1 MKKLILKKTC
11 VVLQSSAVM
20 KERNAALLLLLT
32 SFIWGLSFVAQSV
45 SSDLVGPFTF
55 NSIRLLIGG
64 IVLVPFAIPSIRK
77 GMHDPGYWKKTLKA
91 GIVCGL
97 LLAAASVT
105 QQIGV
110 GYSGAGKGGFI
121 TSVYIIIVPFISLI
135 FGKKVEK
142 KTWIAGLVALIGMY
156 LLCMGGKNTISVG
169 DIYLI
174 LCALL
179 FSFHIMAID
188 ALGKDVDGITMSMLQ
203 FFVGGIVTFP
213 GMVAE
218 GPAISTVLSAW
229 MPILYAGAFSCGIAY
244 TLQVVGQKYVQPSHA
259 VLILSLESVWAAIG
273 GVVIL
278 SERMSASETIGCI
291 LVFAAVLATE
301 LDFPVKKKKNVKIT
315 DSH

>member
-77 GMHDPGYWKKTLKA
+77 GMHDPGYWKNTLKA

-156 LLCMGGKNTISVG
+156 LLCMGGENTISVG
-169 DIYLI
+169 DDLPWNDCRRSCHLDSAFGMDADSLCRRI
-174 LCALL
+174 LLRYCL
-179 FSFHIMAID
+179 H
-188 ALGKDVDGITMSMLQ
+188 
-203 FFVGGIVTFP
+203 
-213 GMVAE
+213 
-218 GPAISTVLSAW
+218 
-229 MPILYAGAFSCGIAY
+229 
-244 TLQVVGQKYVQPSHA
+244 PS
-259 VLILSLESVWAAIG
+259 
-273 GVVIL
+273 
-278 SERMSASETIGCI
+278 GCRPEI
-291 LVFAAVLATE
+291 CAAVTCGSAALA
-301 LDFPVKKKKNVKIT
+301 
-315 DSH
+315 

>member
-1 MKKLILKKTC
+1 
-11 VVLQSSAVM
+11 M
-20 KERNAALLLLLT
+20 KERSAAALLLLT
-32 SFIWGLSFVAQSV
+32 SLIWGFSFVAQSV
-45 SSDLVGPFTF
+45 SSELVGPFTF
-55 NSIRLLIGG
+55 NSIRFLIGAA
-64 IVLVPFAIPSIRK
+64 VLVPFCTRTLRK
-77 GMHDPGYWKKTLKA
+77 ESRRPGWLKKTVLGGMACGLMLALASVAQQA
-91 GIVCGL
+91 GI
-97 LLAAASVT
+97 AT
-105 QQIGV
+105 
-110 GYSGAGKGGFI
+110 SGAGKGGFI
-121 TSVYIIIVPFISLI
+121 TSIYVVIVPFLSLI
-135 FGKKVEK
+135 TGSKVEG
-142 KTWIAGLVALIGMY
+142 KTWIAAIAALAGMY
-156 LLCMGGKNTISVG
+156 LLCMGGESTISVG

-259 VLILSLESVWAAIG
+259 VLLLSLESVWAAIG

-291 LVFAAVLATE
+291 LVFAAVLVTE

>member
-97 LLAAASVT
+97 LLAAASLT

-156 LLCMGGKNTISVG
+156 LLCMGGENTISVG

-213 GMVAE
+213 RQCFQRGCQFSMQAHSHVAL
-218 GPAISTVLSAW
+218 PTPFRLSARNTYSRH
-229 MPILYAGAFSCGIAY
+229 MRFCCSRLKAY
-244 TLQVVGQKYVQPSHA
+244 GRPLA
-259 VLILSLESVWAAIG
+259 VSYCFLKE
-273 GVVIL
+273 
-278 SERMSASETIGCI
+278 
-291 LVFAAVLATE
+291 
-301 LDFPVKKKKNVKIT
+301 
-315 DSH
+315 

>member
-156 LLCMGGKNTISVG
+156 LLCMGGENTISVG

-188 ALGKDVDGITMSMLQ
+188 ALGKDVDGI
-203 FFVGGIVTFP
+203 P

-259 VLILSLESVWAAIG
+259 VLLLSLESVWAAIG

-301 LDFPVKKKKNVKIT
+301 LEFPLKKKST
-315 DSH
+315 

>member
-1 MKKLILKKTC
+1 
-11 VVLQSSAVM
+11 M

-64 IVLVPFAIPSIRK
+64 IVLIPFAIPAIRR
-77 GMHDPGYWKKTLKA
+77 GMQTPGYWKKSLKA

-121 TSVYIIIVPFISLI
+121 
-135 FGKKVEK
+135 KVEK
-142 KTWIAGLVALIGMY
+142 KTWIAGLVAIIGMY
-156 LLCMGGKNTISVG
+156 LLCMGGESTISVG

-213 GMVAE
+213 GMIAE

-259 VLILSLESVWAAIG
+259 VLLLSLESVWAAIG
-273 GVVIL
+273 GVVLL

-301 LDFPVKKKKNVKIT
+301 LEFPLKKKRT
-315 DSH
+315 